1 MDAGLDTGPTLLTR
15 AWPIGAADTSGSLH
29 AALATLGAEA
39 LIEALDGL
47 ETGRLPAVA
56 QPQLGVT
63 YAAKIDKS
71 EARIDWRESAEA
83 IERRVRAFVPWPIAE
98 TTYRGEALRIHRAIA
113 LDDLAVGR
121 SAQLAPG
128 TVLGLRDEFLVVACG
143 SGCLGIAELQ
153 RAGRRTLA
161 AREFCNGIDLSAEV
175 LA

>member
-1 MDAGLDTGPTLLTR
+1 MDAYHESGGSNFRDQR
-15 AWPIGAADTSGSLH
+15 ARH
-29 AALATLGAEA
+29 RAERGCE
-39 LIEALDGL
+39 I
-47 ETGRLPAVA
+47 VA
-56 QPQLGVT
+56 
-63 YAAKIDKS
+63 KS
-71 EARIDWRESAEA
+71 ARIPEQ
-83 IERRVRAFVPWPIAE
+83 
-98 TTYRGEALRIHRAIA
+98 AIA